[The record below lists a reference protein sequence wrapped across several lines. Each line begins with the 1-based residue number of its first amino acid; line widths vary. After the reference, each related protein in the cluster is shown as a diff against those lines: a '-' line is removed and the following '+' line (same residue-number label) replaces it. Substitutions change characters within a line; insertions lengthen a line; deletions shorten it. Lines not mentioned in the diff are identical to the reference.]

1 MITKIR
7 LPERCLGS
15 LFLFFGFIVDIEGL
29 DVLEVWG
36 FWDYSLR
43 MASAGDMRVTKY
55 EGPTSIRIEAMA
67 RQMLIRSHA
76 ERERCTGT
84 WST

>member
-1 MITKIR
+1 MIFLAKD
-7 LPERCLGS
+7 
-15 LFLFFGFIVDIEGL
+15 LFLAEFSEFLLLWVFGVGM
-29 DVLEVWG
+29 G
-36 FWDYSLR
+36 YSLR